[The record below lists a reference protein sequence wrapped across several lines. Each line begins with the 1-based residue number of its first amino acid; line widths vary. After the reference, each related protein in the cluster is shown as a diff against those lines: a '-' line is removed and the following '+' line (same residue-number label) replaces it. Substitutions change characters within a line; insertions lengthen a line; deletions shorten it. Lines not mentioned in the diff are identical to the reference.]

1 MRVKKCRQ
9 KANLDVERKSLY
21 MTLTFKFWL
30 LTQASTAGGAK
41 GGART
46 KWPCSRS
53 CDLCPANQ
61 RSQNQETN
69 PIEPW
74 DPGQGFRE
82 IRVTSQCTPKVSLLV
97 GLKQVQ
103 TQLLSFYVTLIHKN
117 SKEFNPKIGGLLR
130 YGLHRVV
137 KSL

>member
-1 MRVKKCRQ
+1 MG
-9 KANLDVERKSLY
+9 
-21 MTLTFKFWL
+21 
-30 LTQASTAGGAK
+30 TAGGAK

-82 IRVTSQCTPKVSLLV
+82 IRATSSHLGEGERVAEENHVSGV
-97 GLKQVQ
+97 RCQVSGARCQ
-103 TQLLSFYVTLIHKN
+103 VSGVRCQVSGV
-117 SKEFNPKIGGLLR
+117 R
-130 YGLHRVV
+130 Y
-137 KSL
+137 SA